1 MELSL
6 TIIPGLTDD
15 VAVLC
20 LSRIPRSNF
29 RVLSQVCRRWK
40 TFLRSEHFAAVRK
53 LTGTVEEFMCVLME
67 TVPGKKVYWEVF
79 DSSGNK
85 LGQIPNVPGPLKWG
99 YGVTVL
105 GGEKILFIGGYTGIG
120 GCVTNRNT
128 PLALADVYEFDPAT
142 NSWGKL
148 PDMNIPRYNFALA
161 EVDGLLYV
169 VRGYTN
175 DSYCLLNSDVYNP
188 ETNQW
193 TLMDCPQFR
202 NISGFAFSFKSK
214 LYALGNG
221 SCTVDIYDPKTK
233 TWEELELEKS
243 MSVYSY
249 TVVRNKVYFLDKDL
263 TGRLG
268 VFDPEENSWTTV
280 FVPTV
285 AGGFRFG
292 VGQWNN
298 KVLLFSRLSV
308 HETII
313 NDFDKEKGS
322 KWRYCSQIKP
332 SGSHFFDAKEQLKF
346 KMEESSTS
354 IIPGLT
360 DDVAALCLSRIPRSN
375 FRVLSQVCRRW
386 KTFLRSEHFAAVR
399 KLTGTMEEFMCVF
412 MKSIRGRKVYWEVFD
427 SSGNNLGQ
435 IPPFPG
441 PLKRGFCVAVI
452 GGEKILFIGG
462 YTGMKYWDFSRIPP
476 IASGDINEFSLSTKR
491 NPPLASADVYEF
503 NPATNSWRKL
513 ADMNIPRYD
522 FSLAEVDGLL
532 YVVQGFSN
540 DGYCLYNTEVYN
552 PQTNQWSLMDG
563 PVAFPIGGFAFSFK
577 SKLYAFLPTVEGGYR
592 SGLGQWNNKVLLF
605 SRLSV
610 RETLINGFDKEEGFK
625 WRDCDQIKPSGSY
638 LIHVLIN
645 F

>member
-1 MELSL
+1 MDLSSP
-6 TIIPGLTDD
+6 IIPGLTDD
-15 VAVLC
+15 VAALC

-29 RVLSQVCRRWK
+29 RVLYQVCWRWK
-40 TFLRSEHFAAVRK
+40 TFLMSEHFTAVRK
-53 LTGTVEEFMCVLME
+53 LTGMVEEFMSVLVE

-85 LGQIPNVPGPLKWG
+85 LGQIPNVPGPMKWG

-105 GGEKILFIGGYTGIG
+105 GGEKILFIGGYTGIPG

-128 PLALADVYEFDPAT
+128 PLASADVYEFDPAT
-142 NSWGKL
+142 NRWGKL

-175 DSYCLLNSDVYNP
+175 DGYCLLNSDVYNP

-202 NISGFAFSFKSK
+202 NISGFAFSFNSK
-214 LYALGNG
+214 LYAIGNG

-233 TWEELELEKS
+233 KWEELELAKS

-249 TVVRNKVYFLDKDL
+249 TVVRNKVYFLDKDMP
-263 TGRLG
+263 GRLG

-308 HETII
+308 HETIM

-332 SGSHFFDAKEQLKF
+332 SGSH
-346 KMEESSTS
+346 
-354 IIPGLT
+354 
-360 DDVAALCLSRIPRSN
+360 
-375 FRVLSQVCRRW
+375 
-386 KTFLRSEHFAAVR
+386 
-399 KLTGTMEEFMCVF
+399 
-412 MKSIRGRKVYWEVFD
+412 
-427 SSGNNLGQ
+427 
-435 IPPFPG
+435 
-441 PLKRGFCVAVI
+441 
-452 GGEKILFIGG
+452 
-462 YTGMKYWDFSRIPP
+462 
-476 IASGDINEFSLSTKR
+476 
-491 NPPLASADVYEF
+491 
-503 NPATNSWRKL
+503 
-513 ADMNIPRYD
+513 
-522 FSLAEVDGLL
+522 
-532 YVVQGFSN
+532 
-540 DGYCLYNTEVYN
+540 
-552 PQTNQWSLMDG
+552 
-563 PVAFPIGGFAFSFK
+563 
-577 SKLYAFLPTVEGGYR
+577 
-592 SGLGQWNNKVLLF
+592 LF
-605 SRLSV
+605 S
-610 RETLINGFDKEEGFK
+610 
-625 WRDCDQIKPSGSY
+625 
-638 LIHVLIN
+638 VLIN

>member
-1 MELSL
+1 
-6 TIIPGLTDD
+6 
-15 VAVLC
+15 
-20 LSRIPRSNF
+20 
-29 RVLSQVCRRWK
+29 
-40 TFLRSEHFAAVRK
+40 
-53 LTGTVEEFMCVLME
+53 
-67 TVPGKKVYWEVF
+67 
-79 DSSGNK
+79 
-85 LGQIPNVPGPLKWG
+85 
-99 YGVTVL
+99 
-105 GGEKILFIGGYTGIG
+105 
-120 GCVTNRNT
+120 
-128 PLALADVYEFDPAT
+128 
-142 NSWGKL
+142 
-148 PDMNIPRYNFALA
+148 
-161 EVDGLLYV
+161 
-169 VRGYTN
+169 
-175 DSYCLLNSDVYNP
+175 
-188 ETNQW
+188 
-193 TLMDCPQFR
+193 
-202 NISGFAFSFKSK
+202 
-214 LYALGNG
+214 
-221 SCTVDIYDPKTK
+221 
-233 TWEELELEKS
+233 
-243 MSVYSY
+243 
-249 TVVRNKVYFLDKDL
+249 
-263 TGRLG
+263 
-268 VFDPEENSWTTV
+268 
-280 FVPTV
+280 
-285 AGGFRFG
+285 
-292 VGQWNN
+292 
-298 KVLLFSRLSV
+298 
-308 HETII
+308 
-313 NDFDKEKGS
+313 
-322 KWRYCSQIKP
+322 
-332 SGSHFFDAKEQLKF
+332 
-346 KMEESSTS
+346 MEESSTS

-540 DGYCLYNTEVYN
+540 DGYCLFNTEVYN

-577 SKLYAFLPTVEGGYR
+577 SKLYAVGRNTKMPENSWTDEFLPTVEGGYR

-625 WRDCDQIKPSGSY
+625 WRDCDQIKPSGSSCFFGNGNENSDATISFQGESY
-638 LIHVLIN
+638 VVPAWSLTILPDCKKEAYNTAKITTQTSMMVKKSNEAEDTPSTLKWSWRPKNMDNFLLKGKEESTQTQLFDQKVVTNDQSNQHVENGKFNYVFEKDVKFKSGRNVIALLSITVGLANYGAFFESKPAGITGPIFITGINGDETIVKNLSAHKWSYKTGLNGFDNQLFRTEEMSKWSVENATFKSPLGNDPVVVDLMGLGKGTAWVNGNNIGRYWPGIHFKPKWL
-645 F
+645 

>member
-1 MELSL
+1 
-6 TIIPGLTDD
+6 
-15 VAVLC
+15 
-20 LSRIPRSNF
+20 
-29 RVLSQVCRRWK
+29 
-40 TFLRSEHFAAVRK
+40 
-53 LTGTVEEFMCVLME
+53 
-67 TVPGKKVYWEVF
+67 
-79 DSSGNK
+79 
-85 LGQIPNVPGPLKWG
+85 
-99 YGVTVL
+99 
-105 GGEKILFIGGYTGIG
+105 
-120 GCVTNRNT
+120 
-128 PLALADVYEFDPAT
+128 
-142 NSWGKL
+142 
-148 PDMNIPRYNFALA
+148 
-161 EVDGLLYV
+161 
-169 VRGYTN
+169 
-175 DSYCLLNSDVYNP
+175 
-188 ETNQW
+188 
-193 TLMDCPQFR
+193 
-202 NISGFAFSFKSK
+202 
-214 LYALGNG
+214 
-221 SCTVDIYDPKTK
+221 
-233 TWEELELEKS
+233 
-243 MSVYSY
+243 
-249 TVVRNKVYFLDKDL
+249 
-263 TGRLG
+263 
-268 VFDPEENSWTTV
+268 
-280 FVPTV
+280 
-285 AGGFRFG
+285 
-292 VGQWNN
+292 
-298 KVLLFSRLSV
+298 
-308 HETII
+308 
-313 NDFDKEKGS
+313 
-322 KWRYCSQIKP
+322 
-332 SGSHFFDAKEQLKF
+332 
-346 KMEESSTS
+346 MEESSTS

-540 DGYCLYNTEVYN
+540 DGYCLFNTEVYN

-577 SKLYAFLPTVEGGYR
+577 SKLYAVANGSTTMNIYDPKTETWEELDLKQLLSVHSNTVVRNIVYFLDQNSGCLGVFDPEENSWTDEFLPTVEGGYR